1 MNRRDFISGAVTGA
15 SIGGNAVYVAATNR
29 RQPIEHGIADDL
41 GHSPA
46 VIGQTHE

>member
-15 SIGGNAVYVAATNR
+15 SIGGNSIYVAATNR

-41 GHSPA
+41 GHAPA